1 MFATYLA
8 IELNMLRR
16 ISQSIVHNHAFYR
29 SGVKPLAATAA
40 CGPEGINSS
49 RCQRQGNVQRCF
61 TRSASLR
68 KKGNKAARAEQQPNA
83 SVSSADANDP
93 FDFTTLQSEIDTGI
107 ENLKNDLSKLRAGG
121 RFNPE
126 VLETIR
132 VQPDKGSNETAKLN
146 DLAQVIPKGRTVQ
159 ILVGEMDVG
168 NLVPDLQRGLLTVI

>member
-1 MFATYLA
+1 
-8 IELNMLRR
+8 MLRR
-16 ISQSIVHNHAFYR
+16 ISQSIVHDYAFYR
-29 SGVKPLAATAA
+29 SGINPLAATAA
-40 CGPEGINSS
+40 RGPERINSS
-49 RCQRQGNVQRCF
+49 RCQWQGNAQRCL
-61 TRSASLR
+61 TISASLR
-68 KKGNKAARAEQQPNA
+68 KKGNKAVRAEQHPQNA
-83 SVSSADANDP
+83 SGSVEANDP

-159 ILVGEMDVG
+159 ILVGEKDVG